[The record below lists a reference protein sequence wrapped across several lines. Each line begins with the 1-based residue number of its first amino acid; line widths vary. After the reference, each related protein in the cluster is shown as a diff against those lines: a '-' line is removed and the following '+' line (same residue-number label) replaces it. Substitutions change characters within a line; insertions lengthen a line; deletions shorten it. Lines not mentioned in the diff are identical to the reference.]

1 MNYTI
6 EVEGQTVILVCNR
19 EFNFAD
25 GIEALT
31 RIKEDPQYSPASGLL
46 ILDPGSL
53 MNPTME
59 DVRKIS
65 SLFTSLLESPFLR
78 IALVVSKMVHFGIGR
93 MTEALADPEKGRFKV
108 FRSEKDAREW
118 LATIPN

>member
-6 EVEGQTVILVCNR
+6 GFERETVVLTCNK

-31 RIKEDPQYSPASGLL
+31 KIKDDPQYASASGLL

-59 DVRKIS
+59 ETRKLS
-65 SLFTSLLESPFLR
+65 NLFTLLLESPFLR

-108 FRSEKDAREW
+108 FRSEREAREW
-118 LATIPN
+118 IADIPD